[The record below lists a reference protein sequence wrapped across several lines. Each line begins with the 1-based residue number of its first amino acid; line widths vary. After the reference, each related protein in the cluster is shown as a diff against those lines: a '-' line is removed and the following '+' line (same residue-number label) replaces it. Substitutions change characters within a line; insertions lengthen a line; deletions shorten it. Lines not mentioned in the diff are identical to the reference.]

1 MVQVIDYIV
10 HMTTVLLRRDGRLLS
25 YVVRNTAFRVLRC
38 SIAANLTQMALV
50 NTACSPIMAGGRR
63 AIAAV

>member
-1 MVQVIDYIV
+1 MVQVIGYIV

-38 SIAANLTQMALV
+38 SIAANLT
-50 NTACSPIMAGGRR
+50 
-63 AIAAV
+63 